1 MRKLVVILF
10 SFLYSNIALAA
21 PISSIEVEG
30 NRKVEKAAVIA
41 ALESKVG
48 SELNAKT
55 IEDDIHNIYQLGFF
69 SDIRIYKDGTKL
81 IIRLKEKP
89 SIVAIEYE
97 GMDEVSEDDLE
108 DKLSRLF
115 IVLWTW
121 KPSRQTLG
129 PLKLVSSKRLLS
141 CQNFIRIS
149 PSRK

>member
-69 SDIRIYKDGTKL
+69 SDIH
-81 IIRLKEKP
+81 
-89 SIVAIEYE
+89 
-97 GMDEVSEDDLE
+97 
-108 DKLSRLF
+108 
-115 IVLWTW
+115 
-121 KPSRQTLG
+121 
-129 PLKLVSSKRLLS
+129 
-141 CQNFIRIS
+141 
-149 PSRK
+149 

>member
-108 DKLSRLF
+108 DKLESTVYS
-115 IVLWTW
+115 IVDMEAI
-121 KPSRQTLG
+121 QADVG
-129 PLKLVSSKRLLS
+129 PLKLSIFKKVTILPKFHT
-141 CQNFIRIS
+141 N
-149 PSRK
+149 